1 MYKSAVRWMIRR
13 NIAKLNDGQLR
24 PVLSMF
30 AADAELCF
38 PGVNTWSCQFRPAVT
53 GRRAFASHR
62 GRDEIEAFL
71 VRYTHHRI
79 QMSIEDILVSG
90 PPWNTRVAVRA
101 HVWAAGADGGDV
113 YDNRAVLMINVRWG
127 AIRRQE
133 DYEDTERAAL
143 FDRYNEL
150 GVPRSSPAGQCSS
163 SRPRQSRASTATPS
177 GAST

>member
-1 MYKSAVRWMIRR
+1 MYKYAVRWMIRR

-30 AADAELCF
+30 AADAQLCF

-62 GRDEIEAFL
+62 GRDEIEEFL
-71 VRYTHHRI
+71 VRYTNHRI
-79 QMSIEDILVSG
+79 QMSIEDILVNG

-101 HVWAAGADGGDV
+101 HVWAAGPEGGDV

-127 AIRRQE
+127 TIRRQE
-133 DYEDTERAAL
+133 DYEDTERAAM

-150 GVPRSSPAGQCSS
+150 RVSRSSSGNGR
-163 SRPRQSRASTATPS
+163 SRLRQVAASTATPS

>member
-79 QMSIEDILVSG
+79 QMSIEDILVNG
-90 PPWNTRVAVRA
+90 PPWKTRIAVRA
-101 HVWAAGADGGDV
+101 HVWASGPEGGDA
-113 YDNRAVLMINVRWG
+113 YNNRAVLIINTRWG
-127 AIRRQE
+127 KIRAQE
-133 DYEDTERAAL
+133 DYEDTERAAA
-143 FDRYNEL
+143 FDAYRD
-150 GVPRSSPAGQCSS
+150 VQASSPK
-163 SRPRQSRASTATPS
+163 PPS
-177 GAST
+177 GRDRTKITSSCAVNYTDC